1 MDCYLSLSQGDVRS
15 NHICLLDLAYSS
27 QTTIGSS
34 TFCDIGYGESE
45 NGDEDEDLFLSFS
58 DSDVPNAPKISM
70 KIIRDVDEPIRLNRA
85 ENMNIS
91 VDGTIILSPEFI
103 KDVSISQAFIEC
115 DRLEF
120 AAPVI
125 LLETYGNEENCIIA
139 HETATKML

>member
-1 MDCYLSLSQGDVRS
+1 
-15 NHICLLDLAYSS
+15 
-27 QTTIGSS
+27 
-34 TFCDIGYGESE
+34 
-45 NGDEDEDLFLSFS
+45 
-58 DSDVPNAPKISM
+58 M
-70 KIIRDVDEPIRLNRA
+70 KIIRDVDEPIRLNHA

-120 AAPVI
+120 AAPDI

-139 HETATKML
+139 HETATKVPSCKLNIVGTKNLKIDFPFEQDNTLKRIFYELYHFNTHSITLLKLRTLKNSLHMD